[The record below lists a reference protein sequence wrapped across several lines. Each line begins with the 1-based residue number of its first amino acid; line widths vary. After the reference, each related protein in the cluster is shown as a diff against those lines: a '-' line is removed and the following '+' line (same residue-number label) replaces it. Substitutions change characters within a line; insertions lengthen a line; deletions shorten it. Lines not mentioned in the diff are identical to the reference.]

1 VAARAEAAAVA
12 QPRTFSERLVRA
24 LKRAP
29 LHLGLLAIA
38 IIWLVPTV
46 GLAVTSIRPR
56 SDILSS
62 GWWHVFT
69 SHLTFENYG
78 KVIHTAGM
86 GHAFLN
92 SIYITLPATI
102 LPLTL
107 GALAAYAFAWTRFPF
122 RDTVFLCIVALMVVP
137 IQSAFVPLL
146 KMFRTWDLDVNLFNV
161 GLIHWA
167 HLNNSFWGI
176 WFAHTAFGLPLAIFL
191 FRNFFITLPKD
202 LIEAARMDGASE
214 FAVFRRVVLPLSVP
228 ALASFG
234 IFQFLWVWNDL
245 LMALVFVSDPAKQP
259 MTVKI
264 TTLLSTYGVEYQLL
278 SAAAFLLMILPLV
291 VFFALQRYFV
301 QGLLAGSVKS

>member
-1 VAARAEAAAVA
+1 VATRVEAAAVA
-12 QPRTFSERLVRA
+12 QPRTLSERIVGIVQRSPVHIA
-24 LKRAP
+24 LIV
-29 LHLGLLAIA
+29 IA
-38 IIWLVPTV
+38 GIWLVPTIAL
-46 GLAVTSIRPR
+46 GVTSIRPR
-56 SDILSS
+56 SDVLSN
-62 GWWHVFT
+62 GWWHVFE
-69 SHLTFENYG
+69 SHLTLANYG
-78 KVIHTAGM
+78 SVLNAGGM
-86 GHAFLN
+86 RHAFLN
-92 SIYITLPATI
+92 SVYITLPSTI

-122 RDTVFLCIVALMVVP
+122 RDTTFLIIVALMVVP
-137 IQSAFVPLL
+137 VQTAFVPLL
-146 KMFRTWDLDVNLFNV
+146 KLFRENG
-161 GLIHWA
+161 GL
-167 HLNNSFWGI
+167 NTEFYGI
-176 WFAHTAFGLPLAIFL
+176 WLAHTAFGLPLAIFL

-245 LMALVFVSDPAKQP
+245 LMALIFVSDPSKQP

-264 TTLLSTYGVEYQLL
+264 TELLSTYAQEFHLL
-278 SAAAFLLMILPLV
+278 AAGGFLLMIVPLI